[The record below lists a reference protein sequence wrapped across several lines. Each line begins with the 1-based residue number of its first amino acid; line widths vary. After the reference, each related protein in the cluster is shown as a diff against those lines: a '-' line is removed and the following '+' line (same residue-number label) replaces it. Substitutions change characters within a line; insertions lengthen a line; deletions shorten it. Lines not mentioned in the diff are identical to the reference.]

1 MERWSGKRDEI
12 KKKEKAEGWLGF
24 EVSEKSLW
32 LSLRAAPCV
41 PRSPFRE
48 VSGNVPIM
56 AGRVPHIFP
65 RLSERSPLFFHPCR
79 GSWHVPPI
87 VSMMEVE
94 NVLKTFATGPLP
106 ETRPIPGW
114 ICNAR
119 RPRWNGLRTLGNVI
133 DHDRFVLDFYPPGCY
148 TSGFL
153 SLKEFLVSCIQLP
166 AYYLFEQRE
175 NLWVCRRLYEDV
187 RLSQK

>member
-119 RPRWNGLRTLGNVI
+119 RPRWNGLRSEMSSIMTDLSWISIHLV
-133 DHDRFVLDFYPPGCY
+133 V
-148 TSGFL
+148 TSSGFL

-175 NLWVCRRLYEDV
+175 NLWVCRRLYEDA